1 MKQTSAPRTAPGP
14 IIPPEA
20 SPLKTLTV
28 AMTVMCYLACLAI
41 GALILI
47 DRAVENWTGGLSR
60 EVTVQVRKIKDTD
73 IEAELAKAAALLSSS
88 PGIAGVE
95 ILDRAAG
102 TRLLEPWLGTIGDL
116 DQLPVPRLISV
127 KIDPSVQPDFDAL
140 SAALTQQ
147 VKGAS
152 LDTHRRW
159 QAELTRMASV
169 LEALAYSV
177 LALICLSAIAIVVF
191 ATRSVLD
198 ANRGIIDVLHLVGA
212 RDRFIAGQ
220 VETRFLKTG
229 LAAGLIGMLAG
240 VATFLVL
247 SLVAPAAGQTGV
259 GEASRSLLFAPPD
272 IAWRSYAA
280 LFAVPMIAT
289 LISLVTA
296 RIALMRTLRPAR

>member
-1 MKQTSAPRTAPGP
+1 MKPAVQFAPGP

-47 DRAVENWTGGLSR
+47 DRAVDNWTGGLSR
-60 EVTVQVRKIKDTD
+60 EVTVQVRKLKDAD
-73 IEAELAKAAALLSSS
+73 IEAEVAKAAALLSAT

-95 ILDRAAG
+95 ILDRAEG
-102 TRLLEPWLGTIGDL
+102 TRMLEPWLGQIGDL
-116 DQLPVPRLISV
+116 DQLPIPRLISV
-127 KIDPSVQPDFDAL
+127 KLDLASSPDLDAL
-140 SAALTQQ
+140 SQALTKE
-147 VKGAS
+147 VRGAN

-159 QAELTRMASV
+159 QAELTRMAGV

-220 VETRFLKTG
+220 VEGRFLKTG

-240 VATFLVL
+240 VATFFLL
-247 SLVAPAAGQTGV
+247 RLVAPVAGQSGV
-259 GEASRSLLFAPPD
+259 GEASRGLLFAPPD

-280 LFAVPMIAT
+280 LLAVTLIAT

-296 RIALMRTLRPAR
+296 RFALMRTLRPAH

>member
-1 MKQTSAPRTAPGP
+1 M
-14 IIPPEA
+14 
-20 SPLKTLTV
+20 
-28 AMTVMCYLACLAI
+28 
-41 GALILI
+41 
-47 DRAVENWTGGLSR
+47 
-60 EVTVQVRKIKDTD
+60 
-73 IEAELAKAAALLSSS
+73 
-88 PGIAGVE
+88 
-95 ILDRAAG
+95 
-102 TRLLEPWLGTIGDL
+102 
-116 DQLPVPRLISV
+116 
-127 KIDPSVQPDFDAL
+127 KIDPSTQPDFDAL

-159 QAELTRMASV
+159 QAELTRMAGV
-169 LEALAYSV
+169 LEALAYAV

-240 VATFLVL
+240 IVTFLVL
-247 SLVAPAAGQTGV
+247 SLVAPVAGQTGV
-259 GEASRSLLFAPPD
+259 GEASRGLLFAPLD

-296 RIALMRTLRPAR
+296 RIALMRTLRPAS

>member
-1 MKQTSAPRTAPGP
+1 MKPAPPMVPGP

-47 DRAVENWTGGLSR
+47 DRAVDNWTGGLSR
-60 EVTVQVRKIKDTD
+60 EVTVQVRKVKDTD
-73 IEAELAKAAALLSSS
+73 IEAEVAKAAALLSAT
-88 PGIAGVE
+88 PGISGVE
-95 ILDRAAG
+95 ILDRSAG
-102 TRLLEPWLGTIGDL
+102 VRLLEPWLGSIGDL

-127 KIDPSVQPDFDAL
+127 KIDVTEHPDFDAL
-140 SAALTQQ
+140 ASALTQQ

-169 LEALAYSV
+169 LEALAYAV
-177 LALICLSAIAIVVF
+177 LALICLSTIAIVVF

-198 ANRGIIDVLHLVGA
+198 ANRGVIDVLHLVGA

-220 VETRFLKTG
+220 VEGRFLKTG

-240 VATFLVL
+240 IATFFLL
-247 SLVAPAAGQTGV
+247 SLLAPVAGQTGV
-259 GEASRSLLFAPPD
+259 GEASRGLLFAPPD

-296 RIALMRTLRPAR
+296 RIALMRTLRPAH